1 MQQSHNMFE
10 WDENKN
16 QQNIEKHGFDFE
28 DARDV
33 IPENVIRITLDD
45 RKDYTET
52 RYNIFGKKNNRE
64 VIITATIRNG
74 KYRIISFRKC
84 NNREIKRFFKE

>member
-1 MQQSHNMFE
+1 MFE
-10 WDENKN
+10 WDDNKN
-16 QQNIEKHGFDFE
+16 QQNIEKHGFDFN

-45 RKDYTET
+45 RKDYTEG

-64 VIITATIRNG
+64 VVITATIRHG

-84 NNREIKRFFKE
+84 NKREIKRFFKE

>member
-1 MQQSHNMFE
+1 MFE

-16 QQNIEKHGFDFE
+16 QQNIEKHGFDFN
-28 DARDV
+28 DVADV

-45 RKDYTET
+45 KKDYTET
-52 RYNIFGKKNNRE
+52 RFNIFGKKNNRE
-64 VIITATIRNG
+64 VVITTTIRNG

-84 NNREIKRFFKE
+84 NKREIKRFFKE

>member
-1 MQQSHNMFE
+1 MFE